1 MGIAAVSCEKDT
13 PQTPTKA
20 KVTSV
25 KYYPEDKMTA
35 YNIEYPSTDP
45 YDMPATYREMTQT
58 NLYNYLV
65 NTLGL
70 SPNDITE
77 TSSQ

>member
-1 MGIAAVSCEKDT
+1 MKPYSSLLSALLVVALGIAAVSCEKET
-13 PQTPTKA
+13 PQPPTKA

-35 YNIEYPSTDP
+35 YN
-45 YDMPATYREMTQT
+45 
-58 NLYNYLV
+58 YLV

>member
-1 MGIAAVSCEKDT
+1 MKPYSSLLSAD
-13 PQTPTKA
+13 
-20 KVTSV
+20 
-25 KYYPEDKMTA
+25 YYGFGCTEDKHQA
-35 YNIEYPSTDP
+35 YCGGP
-45 YDMPATYREMTQT
+45 YDMPATYKEMTQT